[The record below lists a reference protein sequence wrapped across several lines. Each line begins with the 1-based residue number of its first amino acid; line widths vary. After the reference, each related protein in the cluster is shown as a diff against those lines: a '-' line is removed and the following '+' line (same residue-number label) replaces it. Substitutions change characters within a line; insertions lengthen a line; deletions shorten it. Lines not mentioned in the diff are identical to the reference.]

1 MKSFIKKLTLLF
13 TERDIRNK
21 LLWVA
26 GIIILYRFFAA
37 IPIPGVNASV
47 LAQLMSSSQLFGFL
61 DLFSGG
67 GISTLSLV
75 MMGVGPYITGSI
87 IMQLL
92 TVLNKDLKS
101 MYHEEGEAG
110 RKRFNQISRYV
121 TLPIAVLQAF
131 GLLTLLQRQGVLAGG
146 DPWMFVAQIALI
158 VAGAYITLWLGERIS
173 EYSIGSGVSIII
185 FAGIVAQFPS
195 IIRQASVAATPEL
208 TIMYLILG
216 LVAIVVVAGI
226 VFITESERKVP
237 IVYTRQVRDSSS
249 YGEVSSHIPFR
260 LNMAGVMPII
270 FAVSILTFPQLF
282 GSFLATSDSESA
294 KAIGL
299 AITEFLANQWWSGAI
314 YFVLVIVFTYF
325 YTAITV
331 EPHTMAEN
339 LHKNGAFIP
348 GVRPGSHTEQYIGT
362 LVSRITLVGAT
373 FLGIIAIIP
382 NIVQGLTGLTN
393 ISIGGTSVLIVVS
406 VVIDL
411 AKKLDAQVSTRLYE

>member
-1 MKSFIKKLTLLF
+1 MKSFLKKITLLF

-21 LLWVA
+21 LLAVA

-37 IPIPGVNASV
+37 IPIPGVNAAV
-47 LAQLMSSSQLFGFL
+47 LAQLISSNQLFSFL

-67 GISTLSLV
+67 GVSTLSLV

-110 RKRFNQISRYV
+110 RKRFNQISRFV
-121 TLPIAVLQAF
+121 TIPIAALQAF
-131 GLLTLLQRQGVLAGG
+131 GLLTLLQRQGVLETGN
-146 DPWMFVAQIALI
+146 PLMFISQIILI
-158 VAGAYITLWLGERIS
+158 IAGAYITLWLGERIS
-173 EYSIGSGVSIII
+173 EYNIGSGVSIII
-185 FAGIVAQFPS
+185 FAGIVATFPAT
-195 IIRQASVAATPEL
+195 IRQATVAATSEL
-208 TIMYLILG
+208 TLIYALLG
-216 LVAIVVVAGI
+216 VIAILVIAGI

-237 IVYTRQVRDSSS
+237 VSYTRQVRDGQS
-249 YGEVSSHIPFR
+249 YGVVSSHIPFR

-270 FAVSILTFPQLF
+270 FAVSIMTFPQLI
-282 GSFLATSDSESA
+282 GSFMATSDSETA
-294 KAIGL
+294 KNIGL
-299 AITEFLANQWWSGAI
+299 AITNFLTNQWWYGAV
-314 YFVLVIVFTYF
+314 YFVLILVFTYF

-348 GVRPGSHTEQYIGT
+348 GVRPGSNTEQYIGT
-362 LVSRITLVGAT
+362 VVSRITLVGAL
-373 FLGIIAIIP
+373 FLAVIAIIP
-382 NIVQGLTGLTN
+382 NIVQGVTGLTN
-393 ISIGGTSVLIVVS
+393 VGIGGTSILIVVS

>member
-1 MKSFIKKLTLLF
+1 MNSFLKKIRLLF

-21 LLWVA
+21 ILAVI
-26 GIIILYRFFAA
+26 GIIVLYRFFAA
-37 IPIPGVNASV
+37 IPVPGVNVGV
-47 LAQLMSSSQLFGFL
+47 LEQLISSNQLFSFL

-92 TVLNKDLKS
+92 TVLNKDLKN

-110 RKRFNQISRYV
+110 RKRFNQISRYITV
-121 TLPIAVLQAF
+121 PIATLQAY
-131 GLLTLLQRQGVLAGG
+131 GLLTLLQRQGVLVGG
-146 DPWMFVAQIALI
+146 DMLLFISQIVLI

-173 EYSIGSGVSIII
+173 EYNIGSGVSIII
-185 FAGIVAQFPS
+185 FAGIVATFPAT
-195 IIRQASVAATPEL
+195 IQAASVAATTEL
-208 TIMYLILG
+208 TWIYILLG
-216 LVAIVVVAGI
+216 FIAIIVVAGI

-237 IVYTRQVRDSSS
+237 IAYTRQVRDGKA
-249 YGEVSSHIPFR
+249 YGDVSSHIPFR

-270 FAVSILTFPQLF
+270 FAISILTFPQLL
-282 GSFLATSDSESA
+282 GSFLATSDSETS
-294 KAIGL
+294 KNIGL
-299 AITEFLANQWWSGAI
+299 AITEFLANQWYNGII
-314 YFVLVIVFTYF
+314 YFVLIIVFTYF

-331 EPHTMAEN
+331 EPHTMSEN

-362 LVSRITLVGAT
+362 LVSRITLVGAI
-373 FLGIIAIIP
+373 FLAIIAIIP
-382 NIVQGLTGLTN
+382 NIVQGVTGLTN
-393 ISIGGTSVLIVVS
+393 VGIGGTSILIVVS

>member
-1 MKSFIKKLTLLF
+1 MKSFIKKITLLF

-21 LLWVA
+21 IVA
-26 GIIILYRFFAA
+26 VLGIIVLYRFFAA
-37 IPIPGVNASV
+37 IPVPGVNAAV
-47 LAQLMSSSQLFGFL
+47 LAQLISSNQLFSFL

-75 MMGVGPYITGSI
+75 MMGAGPYITGSI

-110 RKRFNQISRYV
+110 RKRFNQISRFV
-121 TLPIAVLQAF
+121 TLPIAALQGY
-131 GLLTLLQRQGVLAGG
+131 GLLVLLQRQGVLVTG
-146 DPWMFVAQIALI
+146 DVMLFISQIVLI

-173 EYSIGSGVSIII
+173 EYGIGSGVSIII
-185 FAGIVAQFPS
+185 FAGIIATFPS
-195 IIRQASVAATPEL
+195 IIRQASVAATTEL
-208 TIMYLILG
+208 TLIYVVLG
-216 LVAIVVVAGI
+216 LITVLIIAGI
-226 VFITESERKVP
+226 VFISESERKVP
-237 IVYTRQVRDSSS
+237 IAYTRQIRDGSA
-249 YGEVSSHIPFR
+249 YGNVSSHIPFR
-260 LNMAGVMPII
+260 LNQAGVMPII
-270 FAVSILTFPQLF
+270 FAISILTFPQLI
-282 GSFLATSDSESA
+282 GSFLTTSSSEAA
-294 KAIGL
+294 KEIGV
-299 AITEFLANQWWSGAI
+299 AITAFMTNQWWYGSI

-339 LHKNGAFIP
+339 LHKNGAFVP

-362 LVSRITLVGAT
+362 LVSRITLVGAL

-382 NIVQGLTGLTN
+382 NIVQGVTGLAVG
-393 ISIGGTSVLIVVS
+393 IGGTSILIVVS

-411 AKKLDAQVSTRLYE
+411 AKKLDALVSTRLYE